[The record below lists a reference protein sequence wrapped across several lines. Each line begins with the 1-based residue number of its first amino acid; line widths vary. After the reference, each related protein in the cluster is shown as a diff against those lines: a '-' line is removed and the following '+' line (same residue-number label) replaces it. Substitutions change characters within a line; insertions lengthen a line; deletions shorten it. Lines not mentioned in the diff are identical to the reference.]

1 MAKAE
6 RNSNVTWIWVREAH
20 PAILR
25 FCGSPQLCSTWLAEK
40 IASGQIRWKY
50 QAPPIVDA
58 QNFWQPTATG
68 KFPEIDF
75 EQNLA
80 ARDVVTDTPGVI
92 GMARETIYGLA
103 ISREDLEALGPEIRE
118 DDNLSPSFRSLV
130 SGLLPFFRGGGRDAP
145 DRRQGVKGVRISE
158 LARLRWSRTNGRPP
172 ESLDNDQVWRSIAAD
187 YEARYG
193 TPVPDRTT
201 ILRNST
207 IGRLPRR

>member
-6 RNSNVTWIWVREAH
+6 RNSNVTWIWVREAY

-25 FCGSPQLCSTWLAEK
+25 CCGSPQLCGPWLAEK
-40 IASGQIRWKY
+40 IASGQIPWKC
-50 QAPPIVDA
+50 QAPPTVDV
-58 QNFWQPTATG
+58 QNFWQPTAAG
-68 KFPEIDF
+68 KLPEIDF
-75 EQNLA
+75 EQNSA
-80 ARDVVTDTPGVI
+80 ARDVVAYTPGVI

-103 ISREDLEALGPEIRE
+103 IGIRA

-145 DRRQGVKGVRISE
+145 NRKQGVKGARISE

-187 YEARYG
+187 YQARYG